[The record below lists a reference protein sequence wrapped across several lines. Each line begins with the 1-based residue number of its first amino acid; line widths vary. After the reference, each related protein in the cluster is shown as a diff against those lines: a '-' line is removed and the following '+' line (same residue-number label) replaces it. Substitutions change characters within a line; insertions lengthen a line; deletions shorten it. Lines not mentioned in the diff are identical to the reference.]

1 MDTYPHGAEHTFP
14 LPQVASIHRRIPEMQ
29 VLAGTISSDTPSSV
43 VVGEVVAA

>member
-43 VVGEVVAA
+43 VGEVVAA